1 MLNIWII
8 KIIQVQLWTTVKE
21 SECMSVCERGRER
34 EIEKKEEGM
43 ENQSICDSLKLAQ
56 FGLVLIT

>member
-1 MLNIWII
+1 MDYSKGEW
-8 KIIQVQLWTTVKE
+8 VY
-21 SECMSVCERGRER
+21 ECVWKRER

>member
-1 MLNIWII
+1 MDYGKGEW
-8 KIIQVQLWTTVKE
+8 VY
-21 SECMSVCERGRER
+21 ECVWKRER
-34 EIEKKEEGM
+34 ERDRKKEEGM